1 MAYDEQKN
9 GGLAA
14 IGFSQSRLLK
24 GSLASSLASAQ
35 ALGRRCRSIPFSF
48 ENELH
53 RARMRM
59 RSLARF
65 RCDGDCARSCSS
77 EVFNAKNCENASRA
91 SAGA

>member
-1 MAYDEQKN
+1 MTVACIRTYGRCTMAYDEQKN

-48 ENELH
+48 EN
-53 RARMRM
+53 
-59 RSLARF
+59 
-65 RCDGDCARSCSS
+65 
-77 EVFNAKNCENASRA
+77 
-91 SAGA
+91 